1 MCNSSYLISN
11 SSLISGKSRPTTCQG
26 LPLYPP
32 PPAERWTLHT
42 SLKIVRG
49 INVEVTGEHKTIVSL
64 NLQLHFKCMQCRSR
78 EVRKNFVFQLG
89 ELHIAF
95 SIPKVMEKIHRREW
109 PWSTWSRDLH
119 WTNFT
124 ADNWWEIQPL
134 FSNVSYVLFRY
145 RQNPEYREAVD
156 HLKRMLDLEATGYMK
171 ENTDH
176 LQGILDK

>member
-1 MCNSSYLISN
+1 MCTQFNSCYKIGQTRALCQVVNEDMCNSSYLISN

-32 PPAERWTLHT
+32 PPVERWTLHT

-109 PWSTWSRDLH
+109 P
-119 WTNFT
+119 
-124 ADNWWEIQPL
+124 
-134 FSNVSYVLFRY
+134 
-145 RQNPEYREAVD
+145 
-156 HLKRMLDLEATGYMK
+156 
-171 ENTDH
+171 
-176 LQGILDK
+176 